1 MELLVL
7 NGHDHGLPMSQ
18 GEARIVELL
27 GEGPLSLQEISRRI
41 DYVTWEFLPLQRL
54 EESHVIQRCGLTPTD
69 LLHVTSEVDL
79 WDGAAARRVTELF
92 AELTGEDCLQ
102 FARRALDQFVRTLTV
117 EWLKKQMG
125 QQVDPDMLDGSP
137 AAMAMIDNLLAGGSR
152 DYRVRVRLHKPIIG
166 IGAPVRFFLPQA
178 AKLLETEAIIP
189 PNADVA
195 NAIGAIT
202 SSVCIQ
208 KRVEILPDEVGR
220 YKIEGLSAAASF
232 INLEDAHEHAIRE
245 LPRIVRE
252 LARQA
257 GTSQTR
263 VEVFSHDRI
272 ATLADGGQLFIGR
285 TLEAR
290 LAGRPDLSQTVAHQ

>member
-1 MELLVL
+1 M
-7 NGHDHGLPMSQ
+7 
-18 GEARIVELL
+18 
-27 GEGPLSLQEISRRI
+27 
-41 DYVTWEFLPLQRL
+41 
-54 EESHVIQRCGLTPTD
+54 
-69 LLHVTSEVDL
+69 
-79 WDGAAARRVTELF
+79 
-92 AELTGEDCLQ
+92 
-102 FARRALDQFVRTLTV
+102 AL
-117 EWLKKQMG
+117 
-125 QQVDPDMLDGSP
+125 
-137 AAMAMIDNLLAGGSR
+137 IDNLLAGGSK
-152 DYRVRVRLHKPIIG
+152 DYSVRVRLHRPIIG

-208 KRVEILPDEVGR
+208 KKVEIVPNEVGR
-220 YKIEGLSAAASF
+220 YKIEGLSSEASF
-232 INLEDAHEHAIRE
+232 INLEDAQEHAVRE

-263 VEVFSHDRI
+263 VEVLSHDKV
-272 ATLADGGQLFIGR
+272 ATLADGGQLFLGR

-290 LAGRPDLSQTVAHQ
+290 LDGRPDLGRIAAP